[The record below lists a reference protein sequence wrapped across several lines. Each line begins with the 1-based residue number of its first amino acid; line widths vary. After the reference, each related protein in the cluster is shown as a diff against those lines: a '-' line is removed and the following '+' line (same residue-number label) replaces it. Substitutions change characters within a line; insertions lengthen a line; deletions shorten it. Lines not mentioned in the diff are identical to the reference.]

1 MVWLILS
8 VSSAFFLGVYE
19 VTKKHALRDNAVW
32 LVLLFG
38 TFSSVIIFLPLIILS
53 ATGILTTENFFHVPV
68 VNAREHFLIILK
80 TVIVLTSWIFSY
92 TSLKHLPITIASPIR
107 ATGPVWTLFGAL
119 IIYNEQINTVRWVGL
134 MITLLFFFL
143 FSTAGKKESISFK
156 SNKWV
161 WFAILGTIFSA
172 ASGLFD
178 KFLIRE
184 IDRMSVQAYFSIY
197 QVILLTPV
205 VIIIRS
211 TMKNPPKFTWRLSI
225 PLIGVILVIA
235 DFLYFYALDYPDS
248 LISVV
253 SVVRRGSVIV
263 SFLFGALLFKEKNI
277 KHKAILLVG
286 ILAGIIILFL
296 G

>member
-38 TFSSVIIFLPLIILS
+38 TFSSAIIFLPLIILS
-53 ATGILTTENFFHVPV
+53 ATGILITENFFYVPV

-80 TVIVLTSWIFSY
+80 TVIVLTSWVFSY

-143 FSTAGKKESISFK
+143 FSIAGKKESISFK

-205 VIIIRS
+205 VIVIRK
-211 TMKNPPKFTWRLSI
+211 TMKNPPKFIWRLSI